1 MVPFRMIA
9 KLMKKGY
16 EQIEKSKGVDVL
28 INCAGIN
35 ELAGVE
41 EMTDEQIEK
50 SKYIGE
56 IEGKRN
62 NGYEWWYEYD
72 RKQPVCNRTY

>member
-16 EQIEKSKGVDVL
+16 EQIEKSK
-28 INCAGIN
+28 
-35 ELAGVE
+35 
-41 EMTDEQIEK
+41 
-50 SKYIGE
+50 YIGE

-62 NGYEWWYEYD
+62 NSYEWWYEYD

>member
-1 MVPFRMIA
+1 MRTTLMEAINNKVESIVIPTIGGGAGMVPFRMIA

-16 EQIEKSKGVDVL
+16 
-28 INCAGIN
+28 
-35 ELAGVE
+35 
-41 EMTDEQIEK
+41 EQIEK

>member
-1 MVPFRMIA
+1 MVLFRMIA

-16 EQIEKSKGVDVL
+16 
-28 INCAGIN
+28 
-35 ELAGVE
+35 
-41 EMTDEQIEK
+41 EQIEK